1 MSDLLSPILFIMDDE
16 ADAFWCFVGFMDMVV
31 STNIKTFF
39 LNLVTHFRHF
49 TSTDTAFAD
58 LLQLVKTTCRKPV
71 DNNF

>member
-39 LNLVTHFRHF
+39 FNLIIPFRHF
-49 TSTDTAFAD
+49 TSTDTVFAM
-58 LLQLVKTTCRKPV
+58 KTKSLMMKHFT
-71 DNNF
+71 